1 MVNINKDFKKIQLNN
16 NVNKISLAGSNVH
29 NVPPDENKEF
39 LEKRTPLISGEL
51 HPFTCY
57 TLYHVIYN
65 LAQRNYFIKE
75 SNKYIQSIIPDYE
88 ERIKILDD
96 ENLNETFYKVIT
108 NSLYKNLYS
117 SAVKE
122 DISTIVYFP
131 LHNSDYLILKNE
143 NPTLVLDKEMEE
155 LFVSHYH
162 FYENRLMDFLVH
174 HYDFGEPMVNVNEQ
188 TKRSLTSSEIKN
200 IKNELSSLDLNKD
213 VNKFLPIHIYNP
225 DLFDLKNYTDDEL
238 LILFS
243 ISYTTMNSY
252 LLNQLLSF
260 DSHKIYFILQQAH
273 PQLFFA
279 YADIQELCMLFYT
292 YYNNVSRDTLVYQKD
307 KIFDSKDFI
316 LDFYKKIALYPQFI
330 QIMEKQFNSVFV
342 EDRTVQPIDKFK
354 QYLTLNEIN
363 LS

>member
-1 MVNINKDFKKIQLNN
+1 
-16 NVNKISLAGSNVH
+16 
-29 NVPPDENKEF
+29 
-39 LEKRTPLISGEL
+39 
-51 HPFTCY
+51 
-57 TLYHVIYN
+57 
-65 LAQRNYFIKE
+65 
-75 SNKYIQSIIPDYE
+75 
-88 ERIKILDD
+88 
-96 ENLNETFYKVIT
+96 
-108 NSLYKNLYS
+108 
-117 SAVKE
+117 
-122 DISTIVYFP
+122 
-131 LHNSDYLILKNE
+131 
-143 NPTLVLDKEMEE
+143 
-155 LFVSHYH
+155 
-162 FYENRLMDFLVH
+162 
-174 HYDFGEPMVNVNEQ
+174 
-188 TKRSLTSSEIKN
+188 
-200 IKNELSSLDLNKD
+200 
-213 VNKFLPIHIYNP
+213 
-225 DLFDLKNYTDDEL
+225 
-238 LILFS
+238 
-243 ISYTTMNSY
+243 MNSY